1 MILYIVIIYY
11 TINMVLYYT
20 IYNMILFLFRLN
32 KDSLIGNGFYAYLD
46 WIKISWVIGRS
57 ESTYQTF
64 ISCFVLLRKDI
75 KLLRYY
81 QIKSNLFSNKKNRTN
96 DSTVLYR
103 FI

>member
-46 WIKISWVIGRS
+46 
-57 ESTYQTF
+57 
-64 ISCFVLLRKDI
+64 
-75 KLLRYY
+75 
-81 QIKSNLFSNKKNRTN
+81 
-96 DSTVLYR
+96 
-103 FI
+103 